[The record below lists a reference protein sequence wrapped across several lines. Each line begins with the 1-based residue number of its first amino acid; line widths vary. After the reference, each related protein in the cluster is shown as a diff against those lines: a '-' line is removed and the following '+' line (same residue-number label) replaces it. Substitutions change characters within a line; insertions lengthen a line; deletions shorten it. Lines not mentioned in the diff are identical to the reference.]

1 MMFAMDVVMAIGFSV
16 QFLPCVRERERE
28 EVVECDLEP
37 PELYFRVA
45 VYSCFMYVVVD
56 HGARAYGGMCQVQGI
71 GSGCVSCR
79 SLETHNPTDF
89 FS

>member
-1 MMFAMDVVMAIGFSV
+1 
-16 QFLPCVRERERE
+16 
-28 EVVECDLEP
+28 
-37 PELYFRVA
+37 
-45 VYSCFMYVVVD
+45 MYVVVD

>member
-1 MMFAMDVVMAIGFSV
+1 MMFAMGVVMAIGFSV
-16 QFLPCVRERERE
+16 QILLCERERE

-56 HGARAYGGMCQVQGI
+56 HGARAYGGMC
-71 GSGCVSCR
+71 
-79 SLETHNPTDF
+79 
-89 FS
+89 